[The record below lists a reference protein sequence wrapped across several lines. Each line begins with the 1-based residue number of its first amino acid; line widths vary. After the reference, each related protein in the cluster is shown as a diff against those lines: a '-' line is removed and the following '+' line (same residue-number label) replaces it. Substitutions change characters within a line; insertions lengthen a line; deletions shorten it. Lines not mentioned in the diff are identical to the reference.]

1 MKKKADK
8 RNITKNITK
17 NINIFSNISI
27 DGKSL
32 IFIIVIIIFST
43 LIISISNPTVRAEII
58 CSLISMAS
66 DF

>member
-8 RNITKNITK
+8 RNITKNVNI
-17 NINIFSNISI
+17 NINIFSNNSI

-32 IFIIVIIIFST
+32 IFIIAIIICST

-58 CSLISMAS
+58 RSLISMAS

>member
-8 RNITKNITK
+8 RNITKNITI

-58 CSLISMAS
+58 RSLISMAS